1 MLQLVCVIWTFNTNK
16 INQSRNAFTVLH
28 AFDAESSDRSAA
40 SNFAINCIQKND
52 STQIREQITVLSCI
66 THGLSAQISRY
77 NYFLSEFQV
86 YMVV

>member
-40 SNFAINCIQKND
+40 SDFTINCIQKND
-52 STQIREQITVLSCI
+52 
-66 THGLSAQISRY
+66 
-77 NYFLSEFQV
+77 
-86 YMVV
+86 